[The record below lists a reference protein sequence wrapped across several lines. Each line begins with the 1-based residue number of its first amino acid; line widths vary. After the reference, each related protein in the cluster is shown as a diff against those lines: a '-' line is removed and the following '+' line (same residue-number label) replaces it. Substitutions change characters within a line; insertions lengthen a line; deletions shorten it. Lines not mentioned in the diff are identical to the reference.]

1 MHDQHSQTI
10 RTTCPYCGVGC
21 GVLASRDVDGTAK
34 IQGDPE
40 HPANYGR
47 LCSKGAALG
56 ETVDLE
62 GRLLHPVVHGERS
75 DWDTALD
82 TVADGLRRIIAEHGP
97 EAVAFYGSGQMLTED
112 YYVSNKLFKGFIGT
126 PHVDTNSRLCMAS
139 AVAGH
144 KRAFGADTVA
154 GNYKDLEQAEL
165 LVLTGSNLAWC
176 HPVLY
181 QRVKAAKA
189 DNPDMRVVVIDPRRT
204 DTCEIA
210 DLHLPLAPGTDVWLW
225 NGLLHHLARDGQV
238 DYAFLEQH
246 TEGFGQAIEM
256 ARSGGS
262 VPDVAAQ
269 CDLPEGDVMQFFRLF
284 TRTDKTVSLFS
295 QGVNQSSA
303 GTDKVNA
310 IINCHL
316 LTGRIGRPGTGPF
329 SITGQP
335 NAMGGREVGGLANQ
349 LAAHMDFAPE
359 DLARVCRFWDAPN
372 LVTGPGDK
380 AVDLFQAIARGE
392 IKAVWIMSTNPVV
405 SLPDADRMRDALRD
419 CELVVVSEA
428 MAHTDTTEV
437 ADVLLPAL
445 AWGEKDGTVTNSER
459 RISRQRPF
467 LPAPGEARADWQ
479 TLCAV
484 AERLGFGDAFAYAGP
499 HQIFDEHARLSA
511 LGNDGRRDFD
521 IGGLA
526 GMERA
531 AYDAMPP
538 RQWPVRADGADTP
551 RLFADGRYYTESG
564 RARFVPVEPRAP
576 VNRPDPQFPLVLN
589 TGRVRDHWHTMT
601 RTGKAAR
608 LSAHAVEPF
617 VQVHPEDARVFG
629 LEQGGLARVGSQ
641 WGHFLGRVVL
651 DEGQRRGN
659 LFVPMHWNA
668 QYASQGCADAVV
680 NPETDPLSGEPEF
693 KHTPVAVAPANAAW
707 HGFMLLRETPGA
719 HPGCAWWAFARGG
732 SFVRYELAGNDAP
745 DTLPAVARELLGNS
759 GDWVEFEDA
768 ARGAYRAAWIAD
780 GRLMGCLF
788 MGPLETL
795 PGRHWLA
802 SLFDEPTL
810 SAADRMA
817 LLSGRPPAGVPDAG
831 RTVCSCFG
839 VGENTIIDAITA
851 GATASN
857 AVTAACQAG
866 GNCGSCLPEIQNL
879 IVQHAPAANRRT
891 A

>member
-1 MHDQHSQTI
+1 MNDEQPQAT

-21 GVLASRDVDGTAK
+21 GVLATPAPDGTATV
-34 IQGDPE
+34 QGDPD

-47 LCSKGAALG
+47 LCSKGSALG
-56 ETVDLE
+56 DTVDLD
-62 GRLLHPVVHGERS
+62 GRLLQPVVRGEVA
-75 DWDTALD
+75 DWETALD
-82 TVADGLRRIIAEHGP
+82 TVADGLRQVIAEHGP

-139 AVAGH
+139 AVVGH
-144 KRAFGADTVA
+144 KRAFGSDTVP
-154 GNYKDLEQAEL
+154 GNYEDLEQAEL

-189 DNPDMRVVVIDPRRT
+189 ENPDMRVVVIDPRRT

-238 DYAFLEQH
+238 DYAFIEQH

-269 CDLPEGDVMQFFRLF
+269 CDLPEGDVMQFYRLF
-284 TRTDKTVSLFS
+284 TRTEQAVSVFS

-316 LTGRIGRPGTGPF
+316 LTGRIGKPGAGPF

-359 DLARVCRFWDAPN
+359 DVDRVRRFWDAPN
-372 LVTGPGDK
+372 LVTGPGNK
-380 AVDLFQAIARGE
+380 AVDLFEAVARGD
-392 IKAVWIMSTNPVV
+392 IKAVWIMATNPAV
-405 SLPDADRMRDALRD
+405 SLPDADRMRAALQD

-428 MAHTDTTEV
+428 MTHTDTADV

-445 AWGEKDGTVTNSER
+445 TWGEKDGTVTNSER

-467 LPAPGEARADWQ
+467 LPAPGEARADWWALSQ
-479 TLCAV
+479 V
-484 AERLGFGDAFAYAGP
+484 AIRLGFGDAFAYAYP
-499 HQIFDEHARLSA
+499 HEIFDEHARLSA
-511 LGNDGRRDFD
+511 FENDGGRDFD
-521 IGGLA
+521 IGGLS
-526 GMERA
+526 GLDRS
-531 AYDAMPP
+531 AYDALQP
-538 RQWPVRADGADTP
+538 RHWPVRADGADTP
-551 RLFADGRYYTESG
+551 RLFTDGGYFTESG
-564 RARFVPVEPRAP
+564 RARFVAVEPRVPA
-576 VNRPDPQFPLVLN
+576 NRPDPQFPMVLN

-608 LSAHAVEPF
+608 LSTHAVEPF
-617 VQVHPEDARVFG
+617 IQVHPMDAGAFG
-629 LEQGGLARVGSQ
+629 LEEGGLARIGSH
-641 WGHFLGRVVL
+641 WGHFIGRVVL
-651 DEGQRRGN
+651 DDGQRRGN
-659 LFVPMHWNA
+659 VFAPMHWNA
-668 QYASQGCADAVV
+668 QYAEKGRADAVV
-680 NPETDPLSGEPEF
+680 NPVVDPLSGEPEF
-693 KHTPVAVAPANAAW
+693 KHTPVAIAPAQAAW
-707 HGFMLLRETPGA
+707 YGFMLLRDAPLE
-719 HPGCAWWAFARGG
+719 HPDCSWWAFSRGT
-732 SFVRYELAGNDAP
+732 SHVRYELAGSEPADA
-745 DTLPAVARELLGNS
+745 LRAVAGDLLGD
-759 GDWVEFEDA
+759 GDDWLEFEDP
-768 ARGAYRAAWIAD
+768 ARGSYRAAWLED

-788 MGPLETL
+788 MGPLDTL
-795 PGRHWLA
+795 PGRNWLS
-802 SLFDEPTL
+802 SLFDDVEL
-810 SAADRMA
+810 AGADRMA
-817 LLSGRPPAGVPDAG
+817 LLSGRPPAGARDTG
-831 RTVCSCFG
+831 RSVCSCFG
-839 VGENTIIDAITA
+839 VGENTIIDVITA
-851 GATASN
+851 GAVEPS

-866 GNCGSCLPEIQNL
+866 GNCGSCLPEVQKL
-879 IVQHAPAANRRT
+879 IVRHAPAVNRRT